1 MLKRLLWGFTA
12 AVVVFCVLMQDTI
25 TAKGFCKTVVKILT
39 ENKIY
44 EIQNSD
50 LRYLYYEPQFD
61 GVSHTVEKIYSE
73 TYLPAK
79 NSVYV
84 FQNGTI
90 KVTKSLSGKK
100 IDKEKLLEDLKICL
114 AAGGGAVSVN
124 YIDIEPDYSEKD
136 FPGNIC
142 LRGRFST
149 EFSGSSQGRIH
160 NINLA
165 TQSLKGVTVYSGE
178 VFSFN
183 ELVGARNEKTGY
195 ESAKV
200 IVGGEYV
207 DGVGG
212 GVCQVSTTLYNAALL
227 SGLDVIE
234 HHRHTL
240 AVNYVE
246 KSFDAMVSYG
256 YADLKILNSTAA
268 PIFIC
273 GKVDDYV
280 IYFDIYGE
288 YNNKSIGRE
297 SVVTKIIEPTVTMV
311 ENASLRKG
319 ESRTAIF
326 AKRGYESEG
335 YLVIRE
341 NGRVLKKLLRKD
353 QYKKVDGVV
362 EIGK

>member
-1 MLKRLLWGFTA
+1 MLKRVLWGFTA
-12 AVVVFCVLMQDTI
+12 AIVCFCVLLQNTI
-25 TAKGFCKTVVKILT
+25 TAKGLCKAVVKILT

-44 EIQNSD
+44 EIQDGD

-61 GVSHTVEKIYSE
+61 GISRMADKIYCE
-73 TYLPAK
+73 TYLSAK
-79 NSVYV
+79 NSAYV
-84 FQNGTI
+84 FQDGVV
-90 KVTKSLSGKK
+90 KVTESLPGKK

-124 YIDIEPDYSEKD
+124 YISIEPDYTEKD
-136 FPGNIC
+136 FPKNIC
-142 LRGRFST
+142 LRGKFST
-149 EFSGSSQGRIH
+149 DFSGSSQGRTH

-165 TQSLKGVTVYSGE
+165 VQSLKGVTVYSGE

-183 ELVGARNEKTGY
+183 ELVGARNEKNGY

-256 YADLKILNSTAA
+256 YADLKILNTSAA
-268 PIFIC
+268 PVFIC
-273 GKVDDYV
+273 GQVDGNV
-280 IYFDIYGE
+280 INFDIYGE
-288 YNNKSIGRE
+288 YNGKSIRRQ
-297 SVVTKIIEPTVTMV
+297 SVVTKVIEPNITTVET
-311 ENASLRKG
+311 ASLRKG

-326 AKRGYESEG
+326 SKRGYESEG
-335 YLVIRE
+335 YLVITE
-341 NGRVLKKLLRKD
+341 KGRVLKKLLRKD

-362 EIGK
+362 EVGK